1 MIVPYLRQDLEIFRG
16 NSREDGSP
24 AWLLYDA
31 VRNKYFTL
39 GLTAFRLINNWSG
52 GEDIQNFEK
61 KINSQGIE
69 TTGDEI
75 KSFVSFLQQNNLI
88 IQPQGQGV
96 PFLMQQKNS
105 LKKSW
110 LMHLIHSYLFFKVP
124 LFKPDEWLERTLD
137 KVKFLGSKKIR
148 NIIYL
153 LGFIGLFFVIQQFEN
168 FTKTF
173 LYFFSFKG
181 LMIYFITLILV
192 KCLHELGHAYVAKYH
207 GCRVSAIGIAFLVFF
222 PFLYT
227 DTTDAWR
234 LRNHKDRLLINFAG
248 ILTELHLALIATFV
262 WGILPEGGLKSAAF
276 FIATTSWI
284 SSIVINVSPFMRFD
298 GYYVFSDWLKAENL
312 QPRSFALAKWKIRE
326 TLFGFNHKPPEEI
339 NPSRR
344 WTFIIYAWSTWI
356 YRFFLFIGIALLV
369 YYFAFKVLGI
379 ILFVIE
385 IYWFIMLPIL
395 KELKQW
401 WMMRSEIKINKQSF
415 RTISILIICLMIL
428 FLPWK
433 SSMKIPAIYVSEKYS
448 KIYAPYPAKIKEV
461 FIVKEQEVDLG
472 QNLIELY
479 SPELDEEINSIQRK
493 IQLTKTKINR
503 MSGTSGNM
511 DEYLTYQQRFIALQ
525 SELSGLIKIREKL
538 VIKAPNKGKVKDL
551 ASLSNNMW
559 VSNLDQLLG
568 IVHYGTGNV
577 KAFIK
582 EEQIDRFQENTPAV
596 FIPNDGDHKKIH
608 LISKKL
614 DLSAVN
620 NLPYISLASIHNG
633 PIGIRN
639 FTSGEYQYRPETAH
653 YVADF
658 KLVNKSSI
666 KFELPGYVHIEGS
679 RYSPFVKLFKMY
691 LLFLSEKVAYN
702 KD

>member
-1 MIVPYLRQDLEIFRG
+1 MIIPYLRQDLEIFRG

-31 VRNKYFTL
+31 VRNKYFTV
-39 GLTAFRLINNWSG
+39 GLTAFRLIKNWRG

-75 KSFVSFLQQNNLI
+75 KSFIGFLQQNNLI

-96 PFLMQQKNS
+96 PYLMQQKNS

-110 LMHLIHSYLFFKVP
+110 IMNLIHSYLFFKIP
-124 LFKPDEWLERTLD
+124 LFTPDEWLGRTLH

-148 NIIYL
+148 NIIYI

-181 LMIYFITLILV
+181 LMIYFVTLVFV
-192 KCLHELGHAYVAKYH
+192 KCLHELGHAYIAKYH

-284 SSIVINVSPFMRFD
+284 SSIAINVSPFMRFD

-312 QPRSFALAKWKIRE
+312 QPRSFALAKWKVRE

-339 NPSRR
+339 SPSRR
-344 WTFIIYAWSTWI
+344 WTFIIYAWATWV

-379 ILFVIE
+379 ILFAIE
-385 IYWFIMLPIL
+385 IYWFIMLPII
-395 KELKQW
+395 KEMKQW
-401 WMMRSEIKINKQSF
+401 WMMRSEMKLNKQTF
-415 RTISILIICLMIL
+415 RTISVLIITLMIL

-433 SSMKIPAIYVSEKYS
+433 SSMKIPAVYISEKYS
-448 KIYAPYPAKIKEV
+448 KIYSPYSAKIKSV
-461 FIVKEQEVDLG
+461 LITKDQEVVVG

-479 SPELDEEINSIQRK
+479 SPELDKDINSIRRK
-493 IQLTKTKINR
+493 ILLTKTKINR

-511 DEYLTYQQRFIALQ
+511 DEYLTYNQRLIALQ
-525 SELSGLIKIREKL
+525 SELSGLTKTKEKL

-551 ASLSNNMW
+551 VSLSNEMW

-577 KAFIK
+577 KAFIR
-582 EEQIDRFQENTPAV
+582 EEHIDRFQENTPAV

-608 LISKKL
+608 LISSKL
-614 DLSAVN
+614 DLSSVN
-620 NLPYISLASIHNG
+620 NLPYIALSSIHSG
-633 PIGIRN
+633 PIAIRN

-666 KFELPGYVHIEGS
+666 KFELPGYVHVEGN
-679 RYSPFVKLFKMY
+679 RYSPFVKFFRNVFSVLIRESGF
-691 LLFLSEKVAYN
+691 
-702 KD
+702 

>member
-1 MIVPYLRQDLEIFRG
+1 MIIPYLRQDLEIFRG

-39 GLTAFRLINNWSG
+39 GLTAFRLIKNWRG

-61 KINSQGIE
+61 KINTQGIE

-75 KSFVSFLQQNNLI
+75 KSFVGFLQQNNLI

-96 PFLMQQKNS
+96 PYLMQQKNS

-110 LMHLIHSYLFFKVP
+110 LMNLIHSYLFFKIP
-124 LFKPDEWLERTLD
+124 LFTPDEWLGRTYN

-148 NIIYL
+148 NIIYI
-153 LGFIGLFFVIQQFEN
+153 LGFIGLFLVIQQFEN
-168 FTKTF
+168 FSKTF
-173 LYFFSFKG
+173 LYFFSIKG
-181 LMIYFITLILV
+181 LMLYFITLVFV
-192 KCLHELGHAYVAKYH
+192 KCLHELGHAYIAKHH

-234 LRNHKDRLLINFAG
+234 LRNHKERLLINFAG
-248 ILTELHLALIATFV
+248 IFTELHLALIATFV
-262 WGILPEGGLKSAAF
+262 WGVLPEGGLKSAAF

-284 SSIVINVSPFMRFD
+284 SSIAINVSPFMRFD

-312 QPRSFALAKWKIRE
+312 QPRSFALAKWKTRE

-344 WTFIIYAWSTWI
+344 WTFIIYAWSTWV
-356 YRFFLFIGIALLV
+356 YRLFLFIGIALLV

-379 ILFVIE
+379 ILFAIE
-385 IYWFIMLPIL
+385 IYWFIMLPII
-395 KELKQW
+395 KEIKQW
-401 WMMRSEIKINKQSF
+401 WLMRSEMRINKQTF
-415 RTISILIICLMIL
+415 RTTAILIITLMVL

-433 SSMKIPAIYVSEKYS
+433 SSMKIPAVYISEKYS
-448 KIYAPYPAKIKEV
+448 KIYSPYPAKIKSV
-461 FIVKEQEVDLG
+461 FITKDQEVEAG

-479 SPELDEEINSIQRK
+479 SPGLDKEINSIRRK
-493 IQLTKTKINR
+493 ILLTKTKINR

-511 DEYLTYQQRFIALQ
+511 DEYLTYNQRLIALQ
-525 SELSGLIKIREKL
+525 SELSGLTKTKEKL

-551 ASLSNNMW
+551 VSLSNEMW

-577 KAFIK
+577 KAFIR
-582 EEQIDRFQENTPAV
+582 EEHIDRFQENTPAV

-608 LISKKL
+608 LISSKL
-614 DLSAVN
+614 DLSSVN
-620 NLPYISLASIHNG
+620 NLPYIALSSIHSG
-633 PIGIRN
+633 PIAIRN

-666 KFELPGYVHIEGS
+666 KFELPGYVHVEGN
-679 RYSPFVKLFKMY
+679 RYSPFVKFFRNVFSVLIRESGF
-691 LLFLSEKVAYN
+691 
-702 KD
+702 

>member
-39 GLTAFRLINNWSG
+39 GLTAFRLINNWRG

-344 WTFIIYAWSTWI
+344 WTFIIYAWSTWV
-356 YRFFLFIGIALLV
+356 YRLFLFIGIALLV

-666 KFELPGYVHIEGS
+666 KFELPGYVHVEGN
-679 RYSPFVKLFKMY
+679 RYSPFVRFFRNVFSVLVRESGF
-691 LLFLSEKVAYN
+691 
-702 KD
+702 

>member
-1 MIVPYLRQDLEIFRG
+1 MIIPYLRQDLEIFRG

-39 GLTAFRLINNWSG
+39 GLTAFRLIKNWRG

-61 KINSQGIE
+61 KINTQGIE
-69 TTGDEI
+69 TTGEEI
-75 KSFVSFLQQNNLI
+75 KSFVGFLQQNNLI

-96 PFLMQQKNS
+96 AYLMQQKNS

-110 LMHLIHSYLFFKVP
+110 IMNLIHSYLFFKIP
-124 LFKPDEWLERTLD
+124 LFTPDEWLGRTYN

-148 NIIYL
+148 NIIYI
-153 LGFIGLFFVIQQFEN
+153 LGFIGLFLVIQQFEN
-168 FTKTF
+168 FAKTF
-173 LYFFSFKG
+173 LYFFSIKG
-181 LMIYFITLILV
+181 LMLYFITLVFV
-192 KCLHELGHAYVAKYH
+192 KCLHELGHAYVAKHH

-234 LRNHKDRLLINFAG
+234 LRNHKERLLINFAG
-248 ILTELHLALIATFV
+248 IFTELHLALIATFI

-284 SSIVINVSPFMRFD
+284 SSIAINVSPFMRFD

-312 QPRSFALAKWKIRE
+312 QPRSFALAKWKTRE

-344 WTFIIYAWSTWI
+344 WTFIIYAWSTWV
-356 YRFFLFIGIALLV
+356 YRLFLFIGIALLV

-379 ILFVIE
+379 ILFAIE
-385 IYWFIMLPIL
+385 IYWFIMLPII
-395 KELKQW
+395 KEMKQW
-401 WMMRSEIKINKQSF
+401 WLMRSEMKINKQTF
-415 RTISILIICLMIL
+415 RTTSILIITLMVL

-433 SSMKIPAIYVSEKYS
+433 SSMKIPAVYISEKYS
-448 KIYAPYPAKIKEV
+448 KIYSPYPAKIKSV
-461 FIVKEQEVDLG
+461 LITKDQEVEVG

-479 SPELDEEINSIQRK
+479 SPGLDQEINSIRRK
-493 IQLTKTKINR
+493 ILLTKTKINR

-511 DEYLTYQQRFIALQ
+511 DEYLTYNQRLIALQ
-525 SELSGLIKIREKL
+525 SELFGLTNTKEKL
-538 VIKAPNKGKVKDL
+538 IIKAPNKGKVKDL
-551 ASLSNNMW
+551 ISLSSEMW

-568 IVHYGTGNV
+568 IVHYGTGSV
-577 KAFIK
+577 KAFIR

-608 LISKKL
+608 LISNKL
-614 DLSAVN
+614 DLSSVN
-620 NLPYISLASIHNG
+620 NLPYIALASIHNG
-633 PIGIRN
+633 PIAIRN

-658 KLVNKSSI
+658 KLVNESRI

-679 RYSPFVKLFKMY
+679 RYSPFTKLFKNIIAI
-691 LLFLSEKVAYN
+691 LVRESGF
-702 KD
+702 

>member
-1 MIVPYLRQDLEIFRG
+1 MIIPYLRQDLEIFRG

-31 VRNKYFTL
+31 VRNKYFTV
-39 GLTAFRLINNWSG
+39 GLTAFRLIKNWRG

-75 KSFVSFLQQNNLI
+75 KSFIGFLQQNNLI

-110 LMHLIHSYLFFKVP
+110 IMNLIHSYLFFKIP
-124 LFKPDEWLERTLD
+124 LFTPDEWLGRTLN

-148 NIIYL
+148 NIIYI

-173 LYFFSFKG
+173 LYFFSLKG
-181 LMIYFITLILV
+181 LMIYFITLVFV
-192 KCLHELGHAYVAKYH
+192 KCLHELGHAYIAKYH

-262 WGILPEGGLKSAAF
+262 WGVLPEGGLKSAAF

-284 SSIVINVSPFMRFD
+284 SSIAINVSPFMRFD

-312 QPRSFALAKWKIRE
+312 QPRSFALAKWKVRE

-339 NPSRR
+339 SPSRR
-344 WTFIIYAWSTWI
+344 WTFIIYAWSTWV

-379 ILFVIE
+379 ILFAIE
-385 IYWFIMLPIL
+385 IYWFIMLPII
-395 KELKQW
+395 KEMKQW
-401 WMMRSEIKINKQSF
+401 WMMRSEMKLNKQTF
-415 RTISILIICLMIL
+415 RTISILTITLMIL

-433 SSMKIPAIYVSEKYS
+433 SSMKIPAVYISEKYS
-448 KIYAPYPAKIKEV
+448 KIYSPYPAKIKSV
-461 FIVKEQEVDLG
+461 FITKDQEVEAG

-479 SPELDEEINSIQRK
+479 SPELDKEINSIRRK
-493 IQLTKTKINR
+493 LLLTKTKINR

-511 DEYLTYQQRFIALQ
+511 DEYLTYNQRLIALQ
-525 SELSGLIKIREKL
+525 SELSGLTKTKEKL

-551 ASLSNNMW
+551 VSLSNEMW

-577 KAFIK
+577 KAFIR

-608 LISKKL
+608 LISNKL
-614 DLSAVN
+614 DLSSVN
-620 NLPYISLASIHNG
+620 NLPYVALASIHSG
-633 PIGIRN
+633 PIAIRN

-653 YVADF
+653 YIADF

-666 KFELPGYVHIEGS
+666 KFELPGYVHVEGN
-679 RYSPFVKLFKMY
+679 RYSPFVRFFRNVFSVLIRESGF
-691 LLFLSEKVAYN
+691 
-702 KD
+702 

>member
-1 MIVPYLRQDLEIFRG
+1 MIIPYLRQDLEIFRG

-31 VRNKYFTL
+31 VRNKYFTV
-39 GLTAFRLINNWSG
+39 GLTAFRLIKNWRG

-75 KSFVSFLQQNNLI
+75 KSFIGFLQQNNLI

-110 LMHLIHSYLFFKVP
+110 IMNLIHSYLFFKIP
-124 LFKPDEWLERTLD
+124 LFTPDEWLGRTLN

-148 NIIYL
+148 NIIYI

-173 LYFFSFKG
+173 LYFFSLKG
-181 LMIYFITLILV
+181 LMIYFITLVFV
-192 KCLHELGHAYVAKYH
+192 KCLHELGHAYIAKYH

-262 WGILPEGGLKSAAF
+262 WGVLPEGGLKSAAF

-284 SSIVINVSPFMRFD
+284 SSIAINVSPFMRFD

-339 NPSRR
+339 SPSRR
-344 WTFIIYAWSTWI
+344 WTFIIYAWSTWV

-379 ILFVIE
+379 ILFAIE
-385 IYWFIMLPIL
+385 IYWFIMLPII
-395 KELKQW
+395 KEMKQW
-401 WMMRSEIKINKQSF
+401 WMMRSEMKLNKQTF
-415 RTISILIICLMIL
+415 RTISILTITLMIL

-433 SSMKIPAIYVSEKYS
+433 SSMKIPAVYISEKYS
-448 KIYAPYPAKIKEV
+448 KIYSPYPAKIKSV
-461 FIVKEQEVDLG
+461 FITKDQEVEAG

-479 SPELDEEINSIQRK
+479 SPELDKEINSIRRK
-493 IQLTKTKINR
+493 LLLTKTKINR

-511 DEYLTYQQRFIALQ
+511 DEYLTYNQRLIALQ
-525 SELSGLIKIREKL
+525 SELSGLTKTREKL

-551 ASLSNNMW
+551 VSLSNEMW

-577 KAFIK
+577 KAFIR

-608 LISKKL
+608 LISNKL
-614 DLSAVN
+614 DLSSVN
-620 NLPYISLASIHNG
+620 NLPYVALASIHSG
-633 PIGIRN
+633 PIAIRN

-653 YVADF
+653 YIADF

-666 KFELPGYVHIEGS
+666 KFELPGYVHVEGN
-679 RYSPFVKLFKMY
+679 RYSPFVRFFRNVFSVLIRESGF
-691 LLFLSEKVAYN
+691 
-702 KD
+702 